1 MPVTLMPTTVA
12 TFPTMIDDWR
22 AGTVILVIGIVK

>member
-12 TFPTMIDDWR
+12 TFPAMIDDWK
-22 AGTVILVIGIVK
+22 AGTVTLAIGIVK